1 MGTAKWLN
9 FGNREKYAAWGFV
22 LPALLLLLIFM
33 FYPMLRALLL
43 SFHESNLISTKLTF
57 VGLDN
62 YVRLVRDPE
71 FWTTLGHSFYFG
83 LIVIPVQS
91 AIAFGLAL
99 IVQKKTPFVA
109 LFRTVYFLPVVISFV
124 IASAVFRLIYNS
136 EYGMLNI
143 LLDALGLPAFEVLSD
158 PDVSMFGIIL
168 LGIWHAMGYFMIIFL
183 SGLNQI
189 PGDLYEAAET
199 DGASGFQKF
208 LYVTLPL
215 MRRTISFVLIITTMD
230 ALKIFIPIY
239 VVTAGGPAGSTR
251 TVVQFI
257 YETAFHHMN
266 LGYAIAAAFIYF
278 IIVLAIS
285 IIQLRLFRSDVEY

>member
-9 FGNREKYAAWGFV
+9 FSNREKYAAWGFV
-22 LPALLLLLIFM
+22 LPSLLLLLVFM
-33 FYPMLRALLL
+33 FYPMIRALNL

-62 YVRLVRDPE
+62 YVRLVRDAE
-71 FWTTLGHSFYFG
+71 FWTTLGHSFTFG
-83 LIVIPVQS
+83 LIVIPVQT
-91 AIAFGLAL
+91 AIAFGLAI
-99 IVQKKTPFVA
+99 IVQKRMPGVA
-109 LFRTVYFLPVVISFV
+109 LFRTIYFLPVVISFV

-143 LLDALGLPAFEVLSD
+143 VLEAMGLTSFEVLSD
-158 PDVSMFGIIL
+158 PDVAMYGIVL

-199 DGASGFQKF
+199 DGASGLQKF
-208 LYVTLPL
+208 LFVTLPL